1 MPTATAT
8 PPPPSAVAEDPFGA
22 GDLPAH
28 DLDHKR
34 PPLYWV
40 SLDARTGRLCCP
52 RLGLNTEQFIG
63 RITEKR
69 LVRVFGG
76 GLGACGAEED
86 GAVCAS
92 DNRRVADYGRPGR
105 ECGTCEER
113 HAPCAPRWRIVWEGQ
128 EVNTPG
134 SGEPF
139 AHTLSG
145 ADTVAFT
152 RYALALRRAGL
163 RPGEV
168 LTRIGVEGLR
178 PSGGEKT
185 HWRLRFEKLDDPG

>member
-8 PPPPSAVAEDPFGA
+8 PPLPSAVAEDPFGA
-22 GDLPAH
+22 GDLPVH
-28 DLDHKR
+28 DLDHRR
-34 PPLYWV
+34 PPMYWV

-52 RLGLNTEQFIG
+52 RLHLEADQFIG

-76 GLGACGAEED
+76 GLGAGDAEEE

-92 DNRRVADYGRPGR
+92 DNRRVADHGRPGR

-113 HAPCAPRWRIVWEGQ
+113 RAPCTPRWRIAWEGQ
-128 EVNTPG
+128 EVDVPG
-134 SGEPF
+134 GATC

-152 RYALALRRAGL
+152 RYALALRREGL

-168 LTRIGVEGLR
+168 LTRISTEGFR
-178 PSGGEKT
+178 PPGGEKT
-185 HWRLRFEKLDDPG
+185 RWRLRFEKIDNPG

>member
-1 MPTATAT
+1 M

-28 DLDHKR
+28 GLDHRR

-52 RLGLNTEQFIG
+52 RLHLEADQVIG

-76 GLGACGAEED
+76 GLGACDAEED

-113 HAPCAPRWRIVWEGQ
+113 HAPCTPRWRIAWEGQ
-128 EVNTPG
+128 GVDVPG
-134 SGEPF
+134 NATF

-145 ADTVAFT
+145 VDTVAFT
-152 RYALALRRAGL
+152 RYALALRREGL
-163 RPGEV
+163 RPREV
-168 LTRIGVEGLR
+168 LTRISAEGLR
-178 PSGGEKT
+178 PPGGEKVR
-185 HWRLRFEKLDDPG
+185 WRLRFEKIDNPG